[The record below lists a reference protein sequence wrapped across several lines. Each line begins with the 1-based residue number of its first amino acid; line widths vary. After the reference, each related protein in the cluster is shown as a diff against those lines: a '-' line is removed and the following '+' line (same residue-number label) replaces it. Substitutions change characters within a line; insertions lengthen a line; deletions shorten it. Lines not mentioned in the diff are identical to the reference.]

1 MLVFNKTSKLKE
13 GKQRLH
19 LMILL
24 LSWACSTLVI
34 AAVPTLADAPF
45 FDPVTVPP
53 NVFVAFDNSSS
64 MMADH
69 PDDETAGFGIGTSKR
84 DFKCYSNPSA
94 NPLWYDPKRTYTRP
108 YSPWPFHPGN
118 QMPDITDYTFVR
130 IDGYANNSGQGTA
143 WGFANLTSSTGFN
156 TMGNTTSDSDGGIL
170 GSDAPAGWAG
180 SRLGAGGNGKFPFYN
195 NYTGVGSAPTTCTGS
210 GTSADSNYTTVYIDP
225 SVTSYSVGANRS
237 DCGGSTCTY
246 AQEIKNFAIWFSYYR
261 TRFHVLKGALGSAVA
276 NLDQDTRLGL
286 MSFFLSPA
294 NIEPSLGNQIAI
306 ANNTMVLR
314 QPAPFTSGVKENEWY
329 YALYRQRPGT
339 SSAAKQQEPL
349 GWIGELL
356 RTKYVPGTQDRQTP
370 DLILPAGSGGECQ
383 RHYSVLLT
391 DGYWAAGDQAASYSE
406 ATTTDW
412 DTTIPNHTR
421 VDSGPRQPGS
431 PELLTVLR
439 KQTGNQSLNAGDYW
453 PAPYRLGSSGDLV
466 GNTLADVAMYYWMTD
481 LRQTNDGFPTLDNL
495 VPTTTDDPANWQ
507 HLTTYGVAFGIQGTG
522 SFVDANGDGLPDNLP
537 SSWPYSS
544 GGSSAWKFDDLW
556 HASVNGRGKFFSAN
570 NFDSLRRAISG
581 VFSDIGVRQTSGA
594 SAGVGAADFSA
605 LGASDLIFTTSY
617 KSGAWFGDVVAK
629 QIDLYSGTIKNDN
642 VWKDVPTDHDGA
654 VRRIGNQFS
663 GTNWQNR
670 IIITKGSSG
679 AVSIENAPS
688 SQLNTLKRSGDTYTT
703 TQFINYLRGDRSNE
717 KSQSGGIF
725 RARTQL
731 LGDIVNANPVFVGP
745 VIRNLRESNNPGFS
759 AFATDKASRAGVV
772 YVGGNDGMLH
782 AINAPPAP
790 TFATGIVPEG
800 GKELWAYV
808 PGEFFRQDSPKN
820 TGLRNLG
827 LPVDGTS
834 PDQFQHR
841 YYVDGRL
848 VTANVDFNNSTTA
861 AGSNWRTILVG
872 GLGKGGASYFA
883 FDVTDP
889 TAATV
894 SDVTGKFLWEFK
906 PTDGGSISGYSY
918 GAPVI
923 TRVRFTDGI
932 RWVVALP
939 SGYNN
944 SSGQGHVWL
953 IDAQTGLGK
962 YRFDV
967 TGGNGPNPINL
978 AHINAFMPDAES
990 GIADSLYATD
1000 MQGNIWRMDLTNLT
1014 SGDSVN
1020 VPKPLASFGATNP
1033 FTSPPVITR
1042 SLLDPL
1048 GARWVV
1054 AGSGR
1059 LLAASDKSVLGPYSV
1074 FAFKDGTVN
1083 TPSTITGT
1091 PIGTNDLTT
1100 IATIDNPTTEPT
1112 IGWKMTLPDKE
1123 NVTTG
1128 PIIASDPTTNE
1139 GTVVIVQGLY
1149 DNGSTDPCRDSL
1161 SGNLYLRDLNFGAS
1175 VIDQASV
1182 PAAGGF
1188 TAVMFPP
1195 LKADGTVNPAGG
1207 LGILI
1212 QNRDGSTSRL
1222 STTRRTVRTMNLS
1235 IPRLNQRII
1244 YP

>member
-1 MLVFNKTSKLKE
+1 
-13 GKQRLH
+13 
-19 LMILL
+19 MILL
-24 LSWACSTLVI
+24 LCWVCSTLVI

-53 NVFVAFDNSSS
+53 NVFVAFDNSRS

-69 PDDETAGFGIGTSKR
+69 PDNETAGFGIGTSKR
-84 DFKCYSNPSA
+84 DFKCYSNPVA
-94 NPLWYDPKRTYTRP
+94 NSLWYDPKRTYTRP

-118 QMPDITDYTFVR
+118 VLPDITDYTFVR
-130 IDGYANNSGQGTA
+130 LDGYANNSGTGTS

-156 TMGNTTSDSDGGIL
+156 TMGNTTGDTDGGIL
-170 GSDAPAGWAG
+170 GSDTAAGWAG

-195 NYTGVGSAPTTCTGS
+195 NYTGGGSAPTTCTGS

-225 SVTSYSVGANRS
+225 SVASYSVGANRS

-261 TRFHVLKGALGSAVA
+261 TRFHVLKGALGFAA
-276 NLDQDTRLGL
+276 AKFDQDTRLGL
-286 MSFFLSPA
+286 MSFILDPA
-294 NIEPSLGNQIAI
+294 NIESALGYQISVANQG
-306 ANNTMVLR
+306 MVWR
-314 QPAPFTSGVKENEWY
+314 QPASFTSGVKENEWY
-329 YALYRQRPGT
+329 YALYRQRPGANLET
-339 SSAAKQQEPL
+339 YQQKPL

-356 RTKYVPGTQDRQTP
+356 RTKYVPGTSDRLTP
-370 DLILPAGSGGECQ
+370 DSILPAGSGGECQ

-391 DGYWAAGDQAASYSE
+391 ESYWAAGDQAASYSE

-421 VDSGPRQPGS
+421 AGLPGDPRQPGS
-431 PELLTVLR
+431 PELLNVLR

-453 PAPYRLGSSGDLV
+453 PAPYRLGSSGDGV

-507 HLTTYGVAFGIQGTG
+507 HLTTYGVAFGIQGAG
-522 SFVDANGDGLPDNLP
+522 SFVDTNGDGLPDNLP

-556 HASVNGRGKFFSAN
+556 HAAVNGRGKFFSAN

-688 SQLNTLKRSGDTYTT
+688 SQLNTLKRSGDTYTS

-725 RARTQL
+725 RARNQL

-759 AFATDKASRAGVV
+759 AFADLKASRAGVV

-790 TFATGIVPEG
+790 TNATDIVAEG

-808 PGEFFRQDSPKN
+808 PSQFFREDSPSN

-827 LPVDGTS
+827 LPADGTA
-834 PDQFQHR
+834 PNQFQHR

-848 VTANVDFNNSTTA
+848 FAANVDFNNSSA
-861 AGSNWRTILVG
+861 ATRNWRTILVG
-872 GLGKGGASYFA
+872 GLGKGGNGYFA
-883 FDVTDP
+883 LDVTEP
-889 TAATV
+889 TAADA
-894 SDVTGKFLWEFK
+894 SAAASKFLWEFN
-906 PTDGGSISGYSY
+906 PSASANVSMGYSY
-918 GAPVI
+918 GSPIAFRI
-923 TRVRFTDGI
+923 RSSDGKT
-932 RWVVALP
+932 RWVVAVA

-944 SSGQGHVWL
+944 SKGKGHVWL
-953 IDAQTGLGK
+953 LNPETGDEL

-967 TGGNGPNPINL
+967 TGGSGSDPINL
-978 AHINAFMPDAES
+978 GHINAFMPDAES
-990 GIADSLYATD
+990 GIADSIYASD
-1000 MQGNIWRMDLTNLT
+1000 MQGNIWRMDLNNLT
-1014 SGDSVN
+1014 LRNSLSDPIPN
-1020 VPKPLASFGATNP
+1020 DNLNKPLASFGSNNP

-1059 LLAASDKSVLGPYSV
+1059 LLAASDKSVTGPYSL

-1083 TPSTITGT
+1083 APSTIGST
-1091 PIGTNDLTT
+1091 PIGTTNLTQIT
-1100 IATIDNPTTEPT
+1100 PTDNPTTEPS
-1112 IGWKMTLPDKE
+1112 IGWQMTLPNKE

-1128 PIIASDPTTNE
+1128 PIIASDPTTND

-1195 LKADGTVNPAGG
+1195 LKADGTINPAGG